1 MGRGKL
7 GSLGNMLSII
17 TKYLRDR
24 YARSSV
30 NRHFVILT
38 NNFLGNNLPY
48 CPIPQNKVLAYARCS
63 FIRHTDGRSGY
74 GTPNLGGAATG
85 EDF

>member
-7 GSLGNMLSII
+7 GSLGYMLSII

-30 NRHFVILT
+30 NHHFVILT

-48 CPIPQNKVLAYARCS
+48 CPIPQKAVLAYARYS
-63 FIRHTDGRSGY
+63 LLVPYGYMQMIRVV
-74 GTPNLGGAATG
+74 GGG
-85 EDF
+85 F